1 MCVYEHAYVFAC
13 VHMCVSCLFIPVLMI
28 GTSTVE
34 ETPGCVVLLY
44 YSSVTA
50 PLPTATS
57 QGTRSCFLT
66 QFIKN
71 TALIRQTS
79 LTTSTSTP
87 STHPILHNKPGWS
100 SCVDQT
106 VWFGPASGSGAGARE
121 GGDRPSHTPQREEVD
136 SGSQRLS
143 WLAMMDDSWS
153 LAVLWR

>member
-1 MCVYEHAYVFAC
+1 MCAYVC
-13 VHMCVSCLFIPVLMI
+13 ELFVYPSPDDRSRAELRA
-28 GTSTVE
+28 STVE

-79 LTTSTSTP
+79 LTTTSTP
-87 STHPILHNKPGWS
+87 LHPVLHNKPGWS
-100 SCVDQT
+100 SFRRCD
-106 VWFGPASGSGAGARE
+106 SGSGAGARE

-143 WLAMMDDSWS
+143 WLALIDDSWR